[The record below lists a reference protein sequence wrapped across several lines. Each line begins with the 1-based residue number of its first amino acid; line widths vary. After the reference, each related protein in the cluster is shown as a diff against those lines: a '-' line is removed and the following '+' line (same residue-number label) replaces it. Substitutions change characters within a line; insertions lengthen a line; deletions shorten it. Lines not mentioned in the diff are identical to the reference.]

1 MTNSTDSGWPF
12 GLILDRQYLFSLAFH
27 YILLLHENGSKVV
40 DGILDVG
47 AKSLEYILQIL
58 STLQPETK
66 LVLLF
71 CTLSMIICLL
81 TCIKVSRYRNNHI
94 FPPAG
99 SNSMY
104 DWSVFDLAKTAYE
117 PGHTEAVV
125 KLVERYGYDVN
136 YVMPTNGLSLF
147 LCACLSG
154 RRGLISY
161 MIERGANVNM
171 TTSSGDT
178 SLYLAT
184 YGVLNSP
191 RQELELL
198 TDLIKA
204 GCDVNQRNQK
214 GYTPLHRA
222 ASRGSIPVIKLLL
235 KHGADPYFCSKSG
248 IYPIDSAITA
258 GHMEAAELLK
268 IEVENPHVWDVVDPH
283 TPPRIQLGL
292 QSPPRRHL
300 LESSRKRSFR
310 KVVA

>member
-1 MTNSTDSGWPF
+1 MENSTESDWTT
-12 GLILDRQYLFSLAFH
+12 LILDKQYIFSLAVH
-27 YILLLHENGSKVV
+27 YALVIHEVGSEALNGAMEL
-40 DGILDVG
+40 GT
-47 AKSLEYILQIL
+47 KSLDHVLQSL
-58 STLQPETK
+58 PTLQLETQ
-66 LVLLF
+66 LILIF
-71 CTLSMIICLL
+71 CTVSLL
-81 TCIKVSRYRNNHI
+81 TCWFTCVKVSKYRRDHL

-125 KLVERYGYDVN
+125 KLVEQYGYDVN

-154 RRGLISY
+154 RRNLILY
-161 MIERGANVNM
+161 MLERGANVNV

-191 RQELELL
+191 QKELEILS
-198 TDLIKA
+198 DLIQS
-204 GCDVNQRNQK
+204 GCDVNKQNQK

-222 ASRGSIPVIKLLL
+222 ASKGNIPVIKTLL
-235 KHGADPYFCSKSG
+235 KHGADPYLCSKSG

-258 GHMEAAELLK
+258 GHVEAAELLK
-268 IEVENPHVWDVVDPH
+268 INVKNPHVWDVVDPH

-300 LESSRKRSFR
+300 MESSRKRSLH
-310 KVVA
+310 KVIT